1 MSTPDSKPP
10 RPTLG
15 KPVKPRAVAAPAPL
29 APRPP
34 SQPGP
39 VRNTPPVRRGQATP
53 YYPGPTSQPAPAH
66 AESTKKPRLRKPRK
80 DDPGFVPP
88 VNQKPGP
95 SAVPVETGE
104 RLSKRVMQVKGC
116 SRKEAEQYIEGG
128 FVTVNGVVVE
138 EPAHRVDQQTVA
150 LDPQAS
156 LLLLNAVTL
165 ILNKPPGTTD
175 GLEELDDDED
185 APPPRATAPRFGPGG
200 AARGARKAPPPN
212 ARSLLTPQNHWEHDP
227 AEIRTLKRHFNDL
240 EADAELETGAS
251 GLVVF
256 TQDWRT
262 TRKLSEDLGTMEH
275 EYLVEVKGEVEP
287 DALKPI
293 GYALKDDR
301 NNLPQV
307 KVSVSSSSPEMSRI
321 RFAIKGSHPGL
332 VAYLCGEANFEILA
346 MRRVRLGRVTIAD
359 LPVGQWRYLA
369 DYEKF

>member
-1 MSTPDSKPP
+1 MSTPASKPP
-10 RPTLG
+10 RPTLR
-15 KPVKPRAVAAPAPL
+15 KPVV
-29 APRPP
+29 APRPGT
-34 SQPGP
+34 PG
-39 VRNTPPVRRGQATP
+39 TSRGQATP
-53 YYPGPTSQPAPAH
+53 YRAPAGPPSLLPT
-66 AESTKKPRLRKPRK
+66 AVVPAASTKKPRFRKPRK
-80 DDPGFVPP
+80 EP
-88 VNQKPGP
+88 VVESVG
-95 SAVPVETGE
+95 AVETGE
-104 RLSKRVMQVKGC
+104 RLSKRVMQIKGC

-128 FVTVNGVVVE
+128 FVTVNAVVVE
-138 EPAHRVDQQTVA
+138 EPAHRVAEQTVA

-175 GLEELDDDED
+175 GLEELDED
-185 APPPRATAPRFGPGG
+185 AAPPRFGPG
-200 AARGARKAPPPN
+200 ATRGQRKGPPPN

-227 AEIRTLKRHFNDL
+227 AEIRILQRHFNDL
-240 EADAELETGAS
+240 EADVELETGAS

-293 GYALKDDR
+293 SYALKDPR

-307 KVSVSSSSPEMSRI
+307 KVSVNSSTPAMSRL

-332 VAYLCGEANFEILA
+332 VAYLCGEANLEILA
-346 MRRVRLGRVTIAD
+346 MRRIRLGRVTIAD

>member
-1 MSTPDSKPP
+1 MSTSDSTPP
-10 RPTLG
+10 RPTLS
-15 KPVKPRAVAAPAPL
+15 KPVKPRAVVAPAPL
-29 APRPP
+29 VP
-34 SQPGP
+34 SPHHPYAQHSPAH
-39 VRNTPPVRRGQATP
+39 NTPPVRRGQATP
-53 YYPGPTSQPAPAH
+53 YRPGPADAAPPPAP
-66 AESTKKPRLRKPRK
+66 STKKPRFRKPRK
-80 DDPGFVPP
+80 EP
-88 VNQKPGP
+88 VVE
-95 SAVPVETGE
+95 VPVAETGE
-104 RLSKRVMQVKGC
+104 RLSKRVMQIKGC

-128 FVTVNGVVVE
+128 FVTVNGKVVE

-156 LLLLNAVTL
+156 LLLLSSVTL

-175 GLEELDDDED
+175 GLEELDDDEV
-185 APPPRATAPRFGPGG
+185 PPRPAPPRFGPG
-200 AARGARKAPPPN
+200 ASRGQRKGPPPN
-212 ARSLLTPQNHWEHDP
+212 ARNLLTPQHHWEHDP
-227 AEIRTLKRHFNDL
+227 ADIRTLKRHFNDL
-240 EADAELETGAS
+240 EADVELETGAS

-301 NNLPQV
+301 KNLPQV

-321 RFAIKGSHPGL
+321 RFAVKGSHPGL

-359 LPVGQWRYLA
+359 LPVGKWRYLA